1 MLKLWT
7 LFALSSGL
15 ILLAGTQLSKYGN
28 QIARLTGLGGTWI
41 GMVLLATVTSLPEL
55 ITGVSSVLFASV
67 PDIAAGDVLGSCV
80 FNLAMIALLDTL
92 ERPTSMF
99 RHAGRGHIIG
109 AAFGSL
115 MLALAGGAILVGRSF
130 EASILH
136 VSIVTPL
143 LLALYLF
150 AMHTIFRHESEQ
162 RAIAP
167 EVSAEGGDGLTLRQ
181 AVARY
186 MAAAAVVVGAAVAL
200 PFIAADIAEAMG
212 WSQGFVGTS
221 LIAMTTSL
229 PELTVTYAAWRMKA
243 IDLAIGNLIG
253 SNLFNLAILAVDDL
267 LFLPGPLLSNIAVT
281 HAVSAFAAIAMSGT
295 VIVALMAP
303 PRARVLNLVS
313 WTSALL
319 VLLFFANAWVHFRHP
334 LP

>member
-7 LFALSSGL
+7 FFALSSAL
-15 ILLAGTQLSKYGN
+15 ILIAGTQLSKYGN

-41 GMVLLATVTSLPEL
+41 GMILVATVTSLPEL
-55 ITGVSSVLFASV
+55 ITGISAVAFASV

-80 FNLAMIALLDTL
+80 FNLALIALLDTL
-92 ERPTSMF
+92 ERPASVF
-99 RHAGRGHIIG
+99 RHAGHGHIIG
-109 AAFGSL
+109 AAFGAL
-115 MLALAGGAILVGRSF
+115 MLALAGGAIVAGRAF
-130 EASILH
+130 DASILH
-136 VSIVTPL
+136 VSVVTPL
-143 LLALYLF
+143 LLALYVF
-150 AMHTIFRHESEQ
+150 SMHTIFRQESEA

-167 EVSAEGGDGLTLRQ
+167 GSPVGGRDLTLRQ

-186 MAAAAVVVGAAVAL
+186 VAAAAVVVAAAVAL
-200 PFIAADIAEAMG
+200 PFIAADLAVTMG

-221 LIAMTTSL
+221 LIAVTTSL
-229 PELTVTYAAWRMKA
+229 PELTVTFAAWRMKA

-253 SNLFNLAILAVDDL
+253 SNLFNLAILAIDDI
-267 LFLPGPLLSNIAVT
+267 LFLPGPLPAHIAMT
-281 HAVSAFAAIAMSGT
+281 HAFSAFAAIGMTGT

-303 PRARVLNLVS
+303 PRARLLNLVS

-319 VLLFFANAWVHFRHP
+319 VLLFFANSWLQFRHP